1 MSDQSGVENVTDSDN
16 GTLFDAGSELD
27 ADDRGVPGADNDLA
41 VENEVN
47 AEANPTEGIAE
58 GDEARAD
65 AAQALVDDGEV
76 TPAGTTVDDEDDIE
90 IDLSDDDDDA
100 VDSEADIS
108 LNFGDDEDD
117 SSAKEQAKADASEE
131 DADINLNFGAD
142 DESEDEVSLNFGE
155 DAAEDDE
162 SDEDAE
168 PAGDDAALEKAME
181 DLRLDLRSKP
191 GDWYVI
197 HTYSG
202 MEKRVKQNLEQRA
215 TSLNM
220 EDYIFDVRVPTEE
233 VTEIR
238 NGNKKTVTRT
248 VLPGYVL
255 VCMDL
260 TDESWA
266 TVRHTPSVTGFV
278 GHATSP
284 VPLGLD
290 EVERMLAPAIQAEVA
305 AASQGTI
312 KPTKKKIEVAD
323 FAVGDSVMV
332 TDGPFAGVHA
342 SITEINANSQRLK
355 ALVEILGRETPVD
368 LTFSQIEKVV

>member
-1 MSDQSGVENVTDSDN
+1 MEENPVKDNEQDVELSLDD
-16 GTLFDAGSELD
+16 DATSTPDE
-27 ADDRGVPGADNDLA
+27 
-41 VENEVN
+41 
-47 AEANPTEGIAE
+47 TEE
-58 GDEARAD
+58 QD
-65 AAQALVDDGEV
+65 V
-76 TPAGTTVDDEDDIE
+76 E
-90 IDLSDDDDDA
+90 IDLGEAPASAEADDEVEIDLDFGSDDDSEDSDDDDLDLDLGGAGSDDDA
-100 VDSEADIS
+100 EAA
-108 LNFGDDEDD
+108 LALGDDDTEAGAGDEDD
-117 SSAKEQAKADASEE
+117 EPDADA
-131 DADINLNFGAD
+131 
-142 DESEDEVSLNFGE
+142 E
-155 DAAEDDE
+155 DAAEK
-162 SDEDAE
+162 
-168 PAGDDAALEKAME
+168 ALEE
-181 DLRLDLRSKP
+181 LRAELRAKP
-191 GDWYVI
+191 GDWYVV

-202 MEKRVKQNLEQRA
+202 MEKRVKQNLESRV

-220 EDYIFDVRVPTEE
+220 EDFIFEVRVPTEE

-238 NGNKKTVTRT
+238 NGNRKTVTRT

-255 VCMDL
+255 VCMEL

-290 EVERMLAPAIQAEVA
+290 EVEKMLAPSVISAATA
-305 AASQGTI
+305 AAEGQPKQTR
-312 KPTKKKIEVAD
+312 KKKVEVAD

-368 LTFSQIEKVV
+368 LTFSQVDKV